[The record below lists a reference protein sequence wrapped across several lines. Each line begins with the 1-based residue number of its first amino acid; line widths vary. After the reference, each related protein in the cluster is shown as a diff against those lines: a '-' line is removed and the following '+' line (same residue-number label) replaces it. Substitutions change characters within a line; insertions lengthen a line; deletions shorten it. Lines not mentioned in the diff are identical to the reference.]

1 MDDSLTFFSDTLD
14 FAFCV
19 NDGYVPY
26 ICVTIKSILSH
37 RKKNRIRIH
46 ILTDFIST
54 QNIERLDRLFCN
66 LQDAFYHIIPV
77 DKRLFAGLITRSWSI
92 VAWFRIFL
100 PHYLPLDIKRVLY
113 LDADTL
119 VMDDLSELCLLQM
132 EDAAI
137 AGVLDP
143 LTFKPETYIRCGY
156 SPGQQYVCSGV
167 LLMNLDYWRQH
178 DITSLV
184 LEYTKE
190 HANSLRF
197 PDQDAIN
204 AVCHDC
210 KIILPLRFG
219 VQASFFTSDY
229 FYNKVYLHEI
239 LLCLEH
245 PAIIHFAGNA
255 PWIKERATHYY
266 QKEWEHI
273 NRMLTPQAKQFY
285 LTRGWPFVKMLFW
298 NMVHPGARHKRVV
311 TYEEIMNRISAAQ
324 KNDS

>member
-1 MDDSLTFFSDTLD
+1 MGDSLTSVSNTLD

-37 RKKNRIRIH
+37 RKKNRIQIH
-46 ILTDFIST
+46 ILTDSISP
-54 QNIERLDRLFCN
+54 QNRKRLDRLFCN
-66 LQDAFYHIIPV
+66 LQDAFYQIISV
-77 DKRLFAGLITRSWSI
+77 DKRLLSGLTTRSWSI
-92 VAWFRIFL
+92 FAWFRIFL
-100 PHYLPLDIKRVLY
+100 PQYLPSDIKRVLY

-119 VMDDLSELCLLQM
+119 VTDDLSELCALKM
-132 EDAAI
+132 DEAAI
-137 AGVLDP
+137 AGVPDP
-143 LTFKPETYIRCGY
+143 LTFEPETFIRCGY
-156 SPGQQYVCSGV
+156 RFDQQYVCSGV

-178 DITSLV
+178 DLTSSV
-184 LEYTKE
+184 LAYAKKHTD
-190 HANSLRF
+190 SLRF

-219 VQASFFTSDY
+219 VQASFFTSAC
-229 FYNKVYLHEI
+229 FYKKPYVHEI

-255 PWIKERATHYY
+255 PWIKEWATHYY
-266 QKEWEHI
+266 QKEWEYY
-273 NRMLTPQAKQFY
+273 NRMLTPPAKQFY
-285 LTRGWPFVKMLFW
+285 LTKGWPFVKMLFW
-298 NMVHPGARHKRVV
+298 NMMHPDARRKKVIS
-311 TYEEIMNRISAAQ
+311 YEEIMNRISAVQ

>member
-1 MDDSLTFFSDTLD
+1 MGDSLGSFSNTLD

-46 ILTDFIST
+46 ILTDSISS
-54 QNIERLDRLFCN
+54 QNRKRLDRLFCN
-66 LQDAFYHIIPV
+66 LLDTFYQIILV
-77 DKRLFAGLITRSWSI
+77 DKRLFSGLTTRSWSI

-100 PHYLPLDIKRVLY
+100 PQYLPSDIKRVLY

-119 VMDDLSELCLLQM
+119 VTDDLSELCALKM
-132 EDAAI
+132 DGAAI
-137 AGVLDP
+137 AGVPDP
-143 LTFKPETYIRCGY
+143 LTFEPETFIRCGY
-156 SPGQQYVCSGV
+156 RSDQHYVCSGV

-178 DITSLV
+178 DLTSSV
-184 LEYTKE
+184 LAYAKK
-190 HANSLRF
+190 HADSLRF

-219 VQASFFTSDY
+219 VQASFFTSAC
-229 FYNKVYLHEI
+229 FYKKPYVHDI

-255 PWIKERATHYY
+255 PWIKEWATHYY
-266 QKEWEHI
+266 QKEWEKY
-273 NRMLTPQAKQFY
+273 NRMLRHPAKRHY
-285 LTRGWPFVKMLFW
+285 LTSGWPLVRMLAW
-298 NMVHPGARHKRVV
+298 NLLHAKERRKKHISKDVIISRIDAV
-311 TYEEIMNRISAAQ
+311 TQ
-324 KNDS
+324 NDS